1 MKDLRDY
8 IKVYNHFE
16 KDFCNRVVDNLQDD
30 LHKHT
35 FYSHADKERFNFD
48 DDLEISHQFNDDTLF
63 ICQSVKDVLLKY
75 INDIQLPSLEG
86 WDGYLDIRYN
96 RYQTGTT
103 MHWHAD
109 RVQEM
114 FDGERKGI
122 PTLSVVG
129 VLNDDYEGGNFY
141 MFDDHLVELK
151 TGDVLIFPSTF
162 MYIHKV
168 TPVTKGTRYS
178 WVSWVW

>member
-1 MKDLRDY
+1 MQQLKDF
-8 IKVYNHFE
+8 IKVYNHFDN
-16 KDFCNRVVDNLQDD
+16 KFCDRVVSNLKDD
-30 LHKHT
+30 WHKHT

-48 DDLEISHQFNDDTLF
+48 DDLEISHQFNDDSLF
-63 ICQSVKDVLLKY
+63 ICQSLKDVLVKY
-75 INDIQLPSLEG
+75 IEDINLPSLTG

-96 RYQTGTT
+96 RYQPGTT

-129 VLNDDYEGGNFY
+129 LLNDDFEGGEFT
-141 MFDDHLVELK
+141 MFEDYKIKLK

-162 MYIHKV
+162 MYIHQV
-168 TPVTKGTRYS
+168 TPVVTGTRYS
-178 WVSWVW
+178 WVSCVW